1 VLARHK
7 VLFVF
12 VGLLGLMFGGVVA
25 AAAYLNQQISTIQ
38 RIDVDLDSEV
48 LTEAPGTSGSSGGST
63 GSQRPPEPTG
73 AAAESLNILL
83 GGVDAGE
90 SSRIIEKLGR
100 AWVPGSHRSDTIMVL
115 HLTADRRQAYL
126 ISVPRDTWVPIDD
139 YGMAKI
145 NAALSFGGPA
155 LFVQTM
161 EQFTGLRMDH
171 LAIADWIGFKEVT
184 DDLGGVRIQQSDGTT
199 STLDGAA
206 ALEYV
211 RERKSLPR
219 GDLDRIHRQQYV
231 LRALSDELVS
241 GGTLGNPAKLA
252 SVLDTVTDNIAVDKS
267 LTDKKMRSIAV
278 SLRNLSSDDVV
289 HVTVPVERFDR
300 IDGQSV
306 VIVDEDKAKELFGAA
321 IGDEMEEYLAANE
334 ADLLP
339 NDSPIP

>member
-1 VLARHK
+1 

-12 VGLLGLMFGGVVA
+12 VGLLGLLLAGVVA
-25 AAAYLNQQISTIQ
+25 AAAYLNEQISSIQ
-38 RIDVDLDSEV
+38 RIDLDLDSEV
-48 LTEAPGTSGSSGGST
+48 LTQAPGTSGSSGGST
-63 GSQRPPEPTG
+63 ESPRPPEPTG
-73 AAAESLNILL
+73 AAAGSLNILL
-83 GGVDAGE
+83 GGVDAGH
-90 SSRIIEKLGR
+90 SSRIIEKLGQ

-126 ISVPRDTWVPIDD
+126 ISVPRDTWVPIDGH
-139 YGMAKI
+139 GMAKI

-184 DDLGGVRIQQSDGTT
+184 DQLGGVKIQQSDGTT

-241 GGTLGNPAKLA
+241 RGLGSPAKLV

-267 LTDKKMRSIAV
+267 LTDKKLRSIAV
-278 SLRNLSSDDVV
+278 SLRNLGSDQVV

-300 IDGQSV
+300 IAGQSV
-306 VIVDEDKAKELFGAA
+306 VIVDEDKARELFGAA
-321 IGDEMEEYLAANE
+321 VGGEMEEYLAANG

-339 NDSPIP
+339 KDSPIP